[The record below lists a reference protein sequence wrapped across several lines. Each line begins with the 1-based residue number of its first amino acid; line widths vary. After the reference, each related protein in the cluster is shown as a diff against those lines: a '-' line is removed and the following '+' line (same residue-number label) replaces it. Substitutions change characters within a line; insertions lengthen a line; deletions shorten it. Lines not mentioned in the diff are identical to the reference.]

1 MGRFLAPLGMTCL
14 LPDEPG
20 RFLALLGMTFCSD
33 GMTYCGGGMTFCSD
47 GMTYCGAGMTVV
59 THIIPTGLVETI

>member
-20 RFLALLGMTFCSD
+20 RFLALLGMT
-33 GMTYCGGGMTFCSD
+33 YCGGGMTFCSD
-47 GMTYCGAGMTVV
+47 GMMYCGAGMTVV